1 MREKSHVNCNGG
13 TSGGKSPLLT
23 PLCYYRGAVACGVA
37 DVDGGVVFL
46 SIGLLHV
53 GQVRLLISPLQRCIH
68 APRAHAN
75 FYNILILA
83 RKKQR

>member
-37 DVDGGVVFL
+37 DVDGGVVF
-46 SIGLLHV
+46 V
-53 GQVRLLISPLQRCIH
+53 NWSPSC
-68 APRAHAN
+68 RAGPT
-75 FYNILILA
+75 FD
-83 RKKQR
+83 